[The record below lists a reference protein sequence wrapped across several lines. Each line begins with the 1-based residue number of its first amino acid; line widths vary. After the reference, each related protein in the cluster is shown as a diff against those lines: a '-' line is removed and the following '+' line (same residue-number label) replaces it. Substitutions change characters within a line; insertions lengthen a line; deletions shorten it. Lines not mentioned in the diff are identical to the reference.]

1 MKRGGE
7 RSLYVVLL
15 QQSAWQ
21 RPQFRKR
28 NRRYWPITGKPCLY
42 VGETGLE
49 PERRFKRHKN
59 GVQASRF
66 VKRYGQ
72 RLLGSAP
79 VPASQ
84 ARDLE
89 RKLAEKLQKK
99 GYAVWWN

>member
-1 MKRGGE
+1 M
-7 RSLYVVLL
+7 VLL
-15 QQSAWQ
+15 QQAAWQ
-21 RPQFRKR
+21 RPQFKKR

-66 VKRYGQ
+66 VKRYGE